1 MIAAELADFDHGG
14 DRSKSPNGGLKIA
27 EAAQALNV
35 GERTVERAIQVKDK
49 AAPEVVAAVKA
60 GKRHCGG
67 SSTTMNTASMACSRV
82 GIADR

>member
-14 DRSKSPNGGLKIA
+14 DRSKSPNGGLKIS

-49 AAPEVVAAVKA
+49 AAVGGERWQIITAA
-60 GKRHCGG
+60 
-67 SSTTMNTASMACSRV
+67 
-82 GIADR
+82 